1 MSARQRQK
9 LEIARLLRKGGPLTR
24 PDVGST
30 LGLPLPTVSTLTKEL
45 IGTGLIVQDGHG
57 PSAGGRRAALININP
72 AYARAV
78 GLEISLSFGVRAVLA
93 DFCGGVL
100 DEEGDHDAA
109 PEDLM
114 DAAVAAVKKLLS
126 RNADANLAG
135 IGVAI
140 SGLVDSE
147 AGISR
152 EFPRIQSWKDVP
164 VAAILA
170 EQFKGLAV
178 AVEND
183 VRCETL
189 AVLRCG
195 VGRGLSD
202 FVFLHIG
209 HGIAAGIVADGELY
223 RGATGNAGEFGHV
236 PTEKDGPICY
246 CGSRG
251 CLESV
256 AGSLAVVEGVRN
268 ALSQGVHSTIDS
280 EDVTPESIQ
289 AAAEQGDRLA
299 TTLLEQ
305 SADYLGSAA
314 AGLVNLLNPE
324 ALILGGL
331 LGKEGG
337 VFRSALEKSL
347 AARILPLLKDTTEV
361 RNSTLGP
368 EAAARGAAALIFE
381 RMYNEAEL
389 LFGG

>member
-1 MSARQRQK
+1 MSTRQRQK
-9 LEIARLLRKGGPLTR
+9 IRIARLLRTGGPLTR
-24 PDVGST
+24 PDVGSA
-30 LGLPLPTVSTLTKEL
+30 LGLPLPTVSSLTKEL
-45 IGTGLIVQDGHG
+45 IGTGLIIQDGHG
-57 PSAGGRRAALININP
+57 PSAGGRRAALINIDP
-72 AYARAV
+72 AYSKAV

-100 DEEGDHDAA
+100 DAEGSQDAA

-114 DAAVAAVKKLLS
+114 NAAIAALHKLLA
-126 RNADANLAG
+126 RNADIELAG

-147 AGISR
+147 AGVSR

-164 VAAILA
+164 VARILE
-170 EQFKGLAV
+170 EQLKGLTIV
-178 AVEND
+178 VEND

-189 AVLRCG
+189 AVLRYG
-195 VGRGLSD
+195 AGRGLSN
-202 FVFLHIG
+202 FTFLHIG

-236 PTEKDGPICY
+236 LTEKDGPICY

-256 AGSLAVVEGVRN
+256 AGSLAVVEGAKN
-268 ALSQGVHSTIDS
+268 ALGQGVHSSINPT
-280 EDVTPESIQ
+280 DVTPESIQ

-305 SADYLGSAA
+305 SAEYLGAAA

-368 EAAARGAAALIFE
+368 EAAARGAAALIYE
-381 RMYNEAEL
+381 RMYNDPSL
-389 LFGG
+389 LFGE

>member
-1 MSARQRQK
+1 M
-9 LEIARLLRKGGPLTR
+9 
-24 PDVGST
+24 
-30 LGLPLPTVSTLTKEL
+30 
-45 IGTGLIVQDGHG
+45 
-57 PSAGGRRAALININP
+57 ININP
-72 AYARAV
+72 AYAKAV
-78 GLEISLSFGVRAVLA
+78 GLEISLSFGVRAVIA

-100 DEEGDHDAA
+100 DEEGDPDAA

-114 DAAVAAVKKLLS
+114 DAAVTSVRRLLS
-126 RNADANLAG
+126 RNAEMEIAG

-140 SGLVDSE
+140 SGLVDAD
-147 AGISR
+147 AGVSR
-152 EFPRIQSWKDVP
+152 EFPRMQAWQDVP
-164 VAAILA
+164 VSDILA
-170 EQFKGLAV
+170 EQFGGLKI

-189 AVLRCG
+189 AVLRYG

-223 RGATGNAGEFGHV
+223 RGATGNAGEFGHT

-256 AGSLAVVEGVRN
+256 AGALAVVEGVRN
-268 ALSQGVHSTIDS
+268 ALGQGVRSSIDS
-280 EDVTPESIQ
+280 EDVTPKSIQ
-289 AAAEQGDRLA
+289 TAAEEGDRLA

-331 LGKEGG
+331 LGKKGG

-347 AARILPLLKDTTEV
+347 AASILPLLKDTTEV
-361 RNSTLGP
+361 RASTLGP

-381 RMYNEAEL
+381 RMYNEAAL